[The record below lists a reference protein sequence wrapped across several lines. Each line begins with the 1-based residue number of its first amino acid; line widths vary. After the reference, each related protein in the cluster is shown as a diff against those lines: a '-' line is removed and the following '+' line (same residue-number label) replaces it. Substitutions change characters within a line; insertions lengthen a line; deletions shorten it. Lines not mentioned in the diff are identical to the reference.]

1 MIMAIAFLFI
11 RILEFFLHLKR
22 AIEIELEVRHAI
34 TELSELSDYM
44 LRDLGITRGDIERA
58 VRRPNVPVGTDDGLS
73 IPGEETGFIV
83 PSVVDTPRR
92 SDGPDRSLPSQ
103 AAA

>member
-1 MIMAIAFLFI
+1 MIMTIGLLFI
-11 RILEFFLHLKR
+11 RILEFFARLKR

-34 TELSELSDYM
+34 TELSGMSDYM
-44 LRDLGITRGDIERA
+44 LRDLGITRSEIECV

-73 IPGEETGFIV
+73 IPGDETASIV
-83 PSVVDTPRR
+83 PKLVGTPRR
-92 SDGPDRSLPSQ
+92 SDAPVRSGPQ